1 MGYPYSKIEGG
12 IILSIILFFWG
23 LGAHFKGIEMPATVL
38 MGVSALAFLVSC
50 YQRYFQK

>member
-12 IILSIILFFWG
+12 IILFFWG

-38 MGVSALAFLVSC
+38 MGVSALAFLVLC

>member
-23 LGAHFKGIEMPATVL
+23 LGAYFKGVELPAFVL
-38 MGVSALAFLVSC
+38 MGISALSFLVLW
-50 YQRYFQK
+50 YQRYFKH

>member
-23 LGAHFKGIEMPATVL
+23 LGAYFKGVDMPATVL
-38 MGVSALAFLVSC
+38 MGASALALFALC
-50 YQRYFQK
+50 YQRYFKN